1 MRSALLFIVVLAA
14 CENKGHH
21 TFSSTKEFCFMSIA
35 DLRKDYTQA
44 TLDEADALA
53 NPFDFFKLWFE
64 QALNADL
71 PEPNA
76 MTLATVNAKGRPSAR
91 IVLIKGLDARGITFF
106 TNYESRKGQELA
118 QNPHAALLFH
128 WTELERQVRIEGRVE
143 KCSPEESDA
152 YYLSRPAGSRLGAWA
167 SPQSQVIDSREV
179 LEARVRQAQED
190 QQGDPQTRPPF
201 WGGYRLVPDFF
212 EFWQGRPSR
221 LHDRLAYT
229 LQGDSWAMSRLAP

>member
-1 MRSALLFIVVLAA
+1 
-14 CENKGHH
+14 
-21 TFSSTKEFCFMSIA
+21 MSIA

-44 TLDEADALA
+44 TLDETDALA
-53 NPFDFFKLWFE
+53 NPFDFFKLWFD

-76 MTLATVNAKGRPSAR
+76 MTLATVNANGRPSAR
-91 IVLIKGLDARGITFF
+91 IVLIKGLDERGITFF
-106 TNYESRKGQELA
+106 TNYESRKGKELA
-118 QNPHAALLFH
+118 QNPHASILFH

-167 SPQSQVIDSREV
+167 SPQSQVIDSRAA
-179 LEARVRQAQED
+179 LEARVRQADAE
-190 QQGDPQTRPPF
+190 QQGDPKTRPPF

-229 LQGDSWAMSRLAP
+229 LQGDSWVMSRLAP

>member
-1 MRSALLFIVVLAA
+1 
-14 CENKGHH
+14 
-21 TFSSTKEFCFMSIA
+21 MSIA

-53 NPFDFFKLWFE
+53 NPFDFFKLWFD
-64 QALNADL
+64 QALKADL

-76 MTLATVNAKGRPSAR
+76 MTLATVNAQGKPSAR
-91 IVLIKGLDARGITFF
+91 IVLIKGLDERGITFF

-118 QNPHAALLFH
+118 QNPNAAILFH
-128 WTELERQVRIEGRVE
+128 WTELERQVRIEGRIE

-167 SPQSQVIDSREV
+167 SPQSAVIESRQA
-179 LEARVRQAQED
+179 LEARVQQAQAE
-190 QQGDPQTRPPF
+190 QQGDPKVRPPF
-201 WGGYRLVPDFF
+201 WGGYRLVPEFF

-229 LQGDSWAMSRLAP
+229 RQGDSWTMSRLAP

>member
-1 MRSALLFIVVLAA
+1 
-14 CENKGHH
+14 
-21 TFSSTKEFCFMSIA
+21 MSIA
-35 DLRKDYTQA
+35 HLRKDYTKA
-44 TLDEADALA
+44 TLDEAHALA
-53 NPFDFFKLWFE
+53 SPFDFFRQWFD
-64 QALNADL
+64 QALHAKL

-76 MTLATVNAKGRPSAR
+76 MTLATVNAQGRPSAR
-91 IVLIKGLDARGITFF
+91 IVLIKGLDDRGFTFF
-106 TNYESRKGQELA
+106 TNYDSRKGRELA
-118 QNPHAALLFH
+118 ENPHAAILFH
-128 WTELERQVRIEGRVE
+128 WAELERQVRVEGLVE

-179 LEARVRQAQED
+179 LEARVKQAEEE

-229 LQGDSWAMSRLAP
+229 RQGDSWTISRLAP

>member
-1 MRSALLFIVVLAA
+1 
-14 CENKGHH
+14 
-21 TFSSTKEFCFMSIA
+21 MSIA

-44 TLDEADALA
+44 TLDEADALV
-53 NPFDFFKLWFE
+53 NPFDFFKLWFD

-76 MTLATVNAKGRPSAR
+76 MTLATVNAQGKPSAR
-91 IVLIKGLDARGITFF
+91 IVLIKGLDDRGITFF
-106 TNYESRKGQELA
+106 TNYQSRKGQELA
-118 QNPHAALLFH
+118 QNPHAAILFH

-143 KCSPEESDA
+143 MCSPEESDA

-167 SPQSQVIDSREV
+167 SPQSKVIESRDV
-179 LEARVRQAQED
+179 LENLVQKAHAEQD
-190 QQGDPQTRPPF
+190 GDPKTRPPF

-221 LHDRLAYT
+221 LHDRLAYSK
-229 LQGDSWAMSRLAP
+229 QGDMWTMSRLAP

>member
-1 MRSALLFIVVLAA
+1 
-14 CENKGHH
+14 
-21 TFSSTKEFCFMSIA
+21 MSIA
-35 DLRKDYTQA
+35 DLRKEYTQA
-44 TLDEADALA
+44 ELSESDALS
-53 NPFDFFKLWFE
+53 NPFDFFRLWFD
-64 QALNADL
+64 QALKADL

-76 MTLATVNAKGRPSAR
+76 MTLATVNAEGRPSAR
-91 IVLIKGLDARGITFF
+91 IVLIKGLDERGITFF

-143 KCSPEESDA
+143 KCSAAESDA

-167 SPQSQVIDSREV
+167 SPQSRVIESREV
-179 LEARVRQAQED
+179 LEQRVKTAAEEL
-190 QQGDPQTRPPF
+190 QGDPKVRPPF
-201 WGGYRLVPDFF
+201 WGGYRLVPEFF

-229 LQGDSWAMSRLAP
+229 LQGRHWIMSRLAP

>member
-1 MRSALLFIVVLAA
+1 
-14 CENKGHH
+14 
-21 TFSSTKEFCFMSIA
+21 MSIA

-44 TLDEADALA
+44 TLNEADALS
-53 NPFDFFKLWFE
+53 NPLDFFKLWFE

-76 MTLATVNAKGRPSAR
+76 MTLATVNDQGKPSAR
-91 IVLIKGLDARGITFF
+91 IVLIKGLDERGITFF
-106 TNYESRKGQELA
+106 TNYNSRKGQELA
-118 QNPHAALLFH
+118 QNPNAAILFH

-143 KCSPEESDA
+143 KCSPTESDA

-167 SPQSQVIDSREV
+167 SPQSQVIESRAE
-179 LEARVRQAQED
+179 LEARVRQAEAEL
-190 QQGDPQTRPPF
+190 QGDPQTRPPF

-221 LHDRLAYT
+221 LHDRLVYT
-229 LQGDSWAMSRLAP
+229 LRDATWVMSRLAP

>member
-1 MRSALLFIVVLAA
+1 
-14 CENKGHH
+14 
-21 TFSSTKEFCFMSIA
+21 MSIA

-53 NPFDFFKLWFE
+53 SPFDFFKLWFE

-106 TNYESRKGQELA
+106 TNYESRKGQELT

-179 LEARVRQAQED
+179 LEARVREAQEA

>member
-1 MRSALLFIVVLAA
+1 VLSA
-14 CENKGHH
+14 CENKGHD
-21 TFSSTKEFCFMSIA
+21 TFSSTEEFCFMSIA

-53 NPFDFFKLWFE
+53 NPLDFFKLWFD
-64 QALNADL
+64 QALTADL

-118 QNPHAALLFH
+118 QNPHAAILFH

-167 SPQSQVIDSREV
+167 SPQSQVIDSRAV
-179 LEARVRQAQED
+179 LEARVRQAQEE